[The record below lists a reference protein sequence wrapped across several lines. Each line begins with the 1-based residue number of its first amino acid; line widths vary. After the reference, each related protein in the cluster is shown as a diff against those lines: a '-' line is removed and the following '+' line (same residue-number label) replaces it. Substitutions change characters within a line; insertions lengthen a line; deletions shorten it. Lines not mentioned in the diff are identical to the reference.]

1 MELQLNQK
9 VINHFKLPLDS
20 LLYDPTNFQTYAQ
33 TPTRSTLLKSGHAKQ
48 GRNQLRL
55 ASFSLVCLRE
65 GGIPLMMDPHP
76 GNMQDAKAFKLF
88 PDALQER
95 LHCVKDQ
102 TKKCNLNL

>member
-88 PDALQER
+88 PDALQETS
-95 LHCVKDQ
+95 HCVKDQ
-102 TKKCNLNL
+102 TKKCNLNF